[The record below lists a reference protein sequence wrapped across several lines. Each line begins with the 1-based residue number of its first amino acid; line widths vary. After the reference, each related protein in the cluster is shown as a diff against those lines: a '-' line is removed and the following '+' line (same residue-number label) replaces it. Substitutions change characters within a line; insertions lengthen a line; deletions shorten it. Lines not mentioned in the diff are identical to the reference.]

1 MEKLNSLQSSF
12 TSGTW
17 TQEACLV
24 VFYMVF
30 TAATLTHC
38 PGRVWNTQESYTD
51 PVHPGA
57 LSGMS
62 PFYPLCTGAEG
73 TRTCPSLKASNPL
86 CQELHFEKEAFLQ
99 ISDHNQANA
108 DTLAMGIG
116 MSTISLE
123 CQGLGLNVQLTWSQD
138 ALPISFPG

>member
-1 MEKLNSLQSSF
+1 MSISQGFQSS
-12 TSGTW
+12 
-17 TQEACLV
+17 V
-24 VFYMVF
+24 
-30 TAATLTHC
+30 
-38 PGRVWNTQESYTD
+38 P
-51 PVHPGA
+51 
-57 LSGMS
+57 
-62 PFYPLCTGAEG
+62 
-73 TRTCPSLKASNPL
+73 
-86 CQELHFEKEAFLQ
+86 ELHFEKEAFLQ